1 MFFSVKT
8 TNLYW
13 EIFTKDLVAFKRWDS
28 LRMILWGFT
37 ENPIFSRRGVTKP
50 NTYRNCPKREKS
62 WKGCRFKGGFEYI
75 FKHIIC
81 EHLAY

>member
-13 EIFTKDLVAFKRWDS
+13 EIFTKNLVAFKRWDG

-37 ENPIFSRRGVTKP
+37 EKSHFQGEGGSQNPIYIEIAQKGENLGKVADLREGLWKKRG
-50 NTYRNCPKREKS
+50 
-62 WKGCRFKGGFEYI
+62 GG
-75 FKHIIC
+75 
-81 EHLAY
+81 

>member
-13 EIFTKDLVAFKRWDS
+13 EIFTKNLVAFKRWDG

-37 ENPIFSRRGVTKP
+37 EDPIFSRRGVTKP
-50 NTYRNCPKREKS
+50 NIYRTCPKGKNLGKVADLRE
-62 WKGCRFKGGFEYI
+62 GLNI
-75 FKHIIC
+75 FSNT
-81 EHLAY
+81 